1 MSFNGVT
8 NCDCSMCRPARKVS
22 LSPVQVPAKKFSYS
36 AVRAAVIDYYTDL
49 KKHIDFDNLIDCGDG
64 DFRVKA
70 KTFDEVSGMRKL
82 GSGMYANVYEMSPT
96 KVLKIIKTQGSGYA
110 RFIEV
115 CEQQKGNR
123 YLPVIHYKGVWGGK
137 TVYVLERLEMMKPG
151 LNDYETRREK
161 DHFRRAIE
169 GSRNDN
175 PFVFVGV
182 KDPELDAI
190 AQILRK
196 SKMTGDLHNDN
207 IMYRGETPVVTDPCC

>member
-22 LSPVQVPAKKFSYS
+22 SSPVPVPAKKFSYS
-36 AVRAAVIDYYTDL
+36 AARAAVIDYYTDP
-49 KKHIDFDNLIDCGDG
+49 KKYTDFNTLEDCGDG
-64 DFRVKA
+64 KFYVTA

-82 GSGMYANVYEMSPT
+82 GSGMYADVYEMSPT
-96 KVLKIIKTQGSGYA
+96 KVLKVIKSQDSGYA
-110 RFIEV
+110 RFVEV

-151 LNDYETRREK
+151 LNAYETRREK

-169 GSRNDN
+169 DTHNDN
-175 PFVFVGV
+175 PFMGV

-190 AQILRK
+190 AQILRN
-196 SKMTGDLHNDN
+196 SRMTGDLHNGN